1 MVQIS
6 PRISVII
13 PVYKAEAVIRRCLDS
28 LIRQTFPDWEAV
40 CVDDG
45 SPDGSGAI
53 LDEYAARDAR
63 FVVLHQENGGV
74 SRARNLALEKVRGE
88 FLLFVDSDDFIH
100 PQLMEICLTAAR
112 RDKSDMV
119 AFTYDRSYRLKLTLR
134 HFLHLPDPGWPAFPQ
149 YEKEPESLVTDDIFA
164 YATEYSHPKDMV
176 DGDGRPI
183 PERWWVKHCYLC
195 LRLYRTECVKN
206 FRFLPIRI
214 YEDFPWWSQVM
225 LAVKRTT
232 ILNLPL
238 YYYYPNFAGS
248 TFSSSAVSRIE
259 SLQKVIAVVEQIY
272 TEDATPDQLARWR
285 EHFLKPVK
293 EKLAKKLK
301 QAGGKVRPTGA

>member
-13 PVYKAEAVIRRCLDS
+13 PVYKAERWLPRCLDS
-28 LIRQTFPDWEAV
+28 LSAQTFTDWEAI

-45 SPDGSGAI
+45 SSDGSGKI

-112 RDKSDMV
+112 RDESDMV
-119 AFTYDRSYRLKLTLR
+119 AFTYDRKFRARLTLR
-134 HFLHLPDPGWPAFPQ
+134 HFLGLNEKTEMHYPR
-149 YEKEPESLVTDDIFA
+149 YELTSLETKLTTNIFR
-164 YATEYSHPKDMV
+164 YATERKAVVPHPADEHPV
-176 DGDGRPI
+176 DK
-183 PERWWVKHCYLC
+183 RWAVKHCQPWRC
-195 LRLYRTECVKN
+195 LYRTE
-206 FRFLPIRI
+206 RIRHIHFIDGII
-214 YEDFPWWSQVM
+214 YEDFPWWSLVM
-225 LAVKRTT
+225 LAVRKTT

-238 YYYYPNFAGS
+238 YYYYPNFGS
-248 TFSSSAVSRIE
+248 YIHSASQDYRIE
-259 SLQKVIAVVEQIY
+259 SLQKAMAAIEIEMAAKASSAQY
-272 TEDATPDQLARWR
+272 DAWNRNFR
-285 EHFLKPVK
+285 EPFE
-293 EKLAKKLK
+293 EKLRKKQK
-301 QAGGKVRPTGA
+301 RKKG